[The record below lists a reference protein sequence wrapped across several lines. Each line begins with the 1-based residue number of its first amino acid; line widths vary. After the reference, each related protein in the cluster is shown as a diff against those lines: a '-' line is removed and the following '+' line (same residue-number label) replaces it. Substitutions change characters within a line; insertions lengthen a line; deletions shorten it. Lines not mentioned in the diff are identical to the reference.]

1 LTAGFD
7 LIEKYQLYVK
17 YYLLLRDQELTERRE
32 KSRLYVQPGPTF
44 IFEVTFGVRVFG
56 RS

>member
-1 LTAGFD
+1 M
-7 LIEKYQLYVK
+7 IEKYQLYVK